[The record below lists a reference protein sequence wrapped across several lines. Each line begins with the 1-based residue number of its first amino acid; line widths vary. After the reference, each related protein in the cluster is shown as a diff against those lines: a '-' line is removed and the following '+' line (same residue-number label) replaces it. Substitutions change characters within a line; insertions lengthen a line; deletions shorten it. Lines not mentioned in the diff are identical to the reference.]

1 MMKAAIEQLI
11 KHQDLS
17 YQESYQAVKAMMSGQ
32 VSQAQMAAYL
42 TALAIKGASDQEIAG
57 AAAAMRDQAKALETD
72 RDTLEIVGTGGDQ
85 SYSFN
90 ISTTASLIIAAAGV
104 PVTKHGNRS
113 ASSKSGA
120 ADCIEALGINL
131 YQDPDLAKQLLD
143 QIGICFLFAQN
154 YHLSMKNV
162 SGVRKDLGIKTV
174 FNILGPITNP
184 AKPKYQVLG
193 VYQEDL
199 IQPMAKVIKNLGVE
213 RGLVVYGQDGMD
225 EISISAPTSALF
237 FDGDYEE
244 SFTIKPEDYGFSNY
258 QKTDI
263 VGGTPADNAQITIDI
278 LTGKEHGAKRDIT
291 ILNAAAGLYAARK
304 VASLEAGI
312 DLARQ
317 IIDSGA
323 AYQLLQDYISASQEG
338 VAHDLEAVSLT

>member
-1 MMKAAIEQLI
+1 MKAAIEQLI
-11 KHQDLS
+11 NHQDLS

-57 AAAAMRDQAKALETD
+57 SAAAMRDQAKSIDTQ

-131 YQDPDLAKQLLD
+131 YQDPDLANQLLD
-143 QIGICFLFAQN
+143 QVGICFLFAQN

-162 SGVRKDLGIKTV
+162 SGVRQDLGIKTI

-199 IQPMAKVIKNLGVE
+199 IHPMAKVIKNLGVE
-213 RGLVVYGQDGMD
+213 RGLVIYGQDGMD

-237 FDGDYEE
+237 FDCDYEE
-244 SFTIKPEDYGFSNY
+244 SFTIKPEDYGFPNY
-258 QKTDI
+258 QKADI

-278 LTGKEHGAKRDIT
+278 LTGQEHGAKRDIT
-291 ILNAAAGLYAARK
+291 LLNAAAGLYAARK
-304 VASLEAGI
+304 VDSLDAGI
-312 DLARQ
+312 ELARQ

-338 VAHDLEAVSLT
+338 VTHDLEAVSLT